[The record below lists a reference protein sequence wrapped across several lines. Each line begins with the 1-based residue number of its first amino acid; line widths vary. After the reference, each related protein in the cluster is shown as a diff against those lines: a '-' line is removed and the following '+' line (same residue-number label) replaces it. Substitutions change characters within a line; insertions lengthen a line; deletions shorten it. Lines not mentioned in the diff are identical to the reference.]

1 MFGKV
6 LRIIGI
12 ILLGVTAVITLLG
25 GIGTTCV
32 ALNAAK
38 YDGME
43 AIAQYQWLYIFYVLS
58 GIVIGV
64 LGIWVAVALVRGK
77 TNAYRNALIVLVDG
91 LVVGGLHMATS
102 RALRGSSMPK
112 DFIVYATALTLI
124 VFLLFRIPGIWQ
136 KMNLDGHDDSAV
148 GLGAGAALIVGG
160 VATLTVQLWAGP
172 THVINGI
179 NYADVWHTPLTIIG
193 WLAVLLGSAVLGRF
207 VLREGERPLLAQP
220 LHS

>member
-1 MFGKV
+1 
-6 LRIIGI
+6 
-12 ILLGVTAVITLLG
+12 LGVTAVITLLG

-32 ALNAAK
+32 ALNAAD

-43 AIAQYQWLYIFYVLS
+43 AIAQFQWLYVFYVLS

-77 TNAYRNALIVLVDG
+77 PHAYRNALIVLLTG
-91 LVVGGLHMATS
+91 LLIGGLHMATS

-112 DFIVYATALTLI
+112 DFIVYATGLTLI
-124 VFLLFRIPGIWQ
+124 VFLLFRIPGIW
-136 KMNLDGHDDSAV
+136 KRTNLDGHDDSAA

-160 VATLTVQLWAGP
+160 IATLTVQFWAGP

-179 NYADVWHTPLTIIG
+179 NYADVWHTQLTLLG
-193 WLAVLLGSAVLGRF
+193 WLAVLLGGAVLGRF
-207 VLREGERPLLAQP
+207 VLREGERPLVAQP
-220 LHS
+220 VQV